1 MIVTV
6 QQLCSVSK
14 GKHGTGRGDDSGGM
28 GRVEGLEEGGRSCRE
43 GGGGLGL
50 GFRSP
55 SNLRHLTAAWNME
68 AWVPAVELN
77 ATPRTDRGDRQG

>member
-43 GGGGLGL
+43 GGFGV
-50 GFRSP
+50 GFQEPIQS
-55 SNLRHLTAAWNME
+55 
-68 AWVPAVELN
+68 
-77 ATPRTDRGDRQG
+77 

>member
-28 GRVEGLEEGGRSCRE
+28 GRVEGLVEGGAVGR
-43 GGGGLGL
+43 GGEDLGL

>member
-28 GRVEGLEEGGRSCRE
+28 GRVEGLEEGGRE
-43 GGGGLGL
+43 GGRSWRGGGRFGV
-50 GFRSP
+50 GFQEPIQS
-55 SNLRHLTAAWNME
+55 
-68 AWVPAVELN
+68 
-77 ATPRTDRGDRQG
+77 

>member
-28 GRVEGLEEGGRSCRE
+28 GRVEGLEEGGE
-43 GGGGLGL
+43 
-50 GFRSP
+50 
-55 SNLRHLTAAWNME
+55 
-68 AWVPAVELN
+68 EL
-77 ATPRTDRGDRQG
+77 

>member
-14 GKHGTGRGDDSGGM
+14 GKHGTGRGDDSGGN

-43 GGGGLGL
+43 GGGIWG
-50 GFRSP
+50 
-55 SNLRHLTAAWNME
+55 
-68 AWVPAVELN
+68 WVSGAHPILD
-77 ATPRTDRGDRQG
+77 T